1 MFLIFLDNR
10 HPNINFMIGKQIN
23 HSIPF
28 LDVFISGINKNTSTG
43 PTNCKKITRHH
54 AHLSLCAK
62 SGKTNDEKSRK

>member
-1 MFLIFLDNR
+1 
-10 HPNINFMIGKQIN
+10 MIGKQIN